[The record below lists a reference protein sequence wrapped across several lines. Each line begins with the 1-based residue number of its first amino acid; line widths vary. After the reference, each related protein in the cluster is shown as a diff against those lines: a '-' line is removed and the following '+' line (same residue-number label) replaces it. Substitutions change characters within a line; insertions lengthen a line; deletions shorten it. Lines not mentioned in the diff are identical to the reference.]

1 MENPSVVSVVIPV
14 HNGAK
19 YLKQAV
25 ESVRCQRWPN
35 LEILI
40 VDDGSTDDTADV
52 ARSLGASI
60 QLISQEQSGAAVA
73 RNRGVAEAQGKW
85 LAFLDAD
92 DLWTE
97 SKLEL
102 QINTLQ
108 SNPSIDIV
116 FGHVVQFICPT
127 LSVKEKALL
136 ACPPD
141 AVPGFH
147 PGTMLLEKATFLN
160 IGEFDT
166 QWDVGE
172 FVDWYAKAIEMGVK
186 STMLTDILM
195 KRRLHNTNQGIYKR
209 DSYSRDYLRILRASL
224 LRRRSSTSDSSP
236 QTQKD

>member
-35 LEILI
+35 LDILV

-108 SNPSIDIV
+108 SDPSIDIV
-116 FGHVVQFICPT
+116 FGHVIQFICPT

-141 AVPGFH
+141 TVPGFH

-160 IGEFDT
+160 IGEFDA

-186 STMLTDILM
+186 STMLTDIVM

-224 LRRRSSTSDSSP
+224 LRRRSSTGDSSR